1 MCEVQLLPLCTDSLE
16 GGEAFSN
23 GFSSEFSTVGIE
35 VKPMVPA
42 PFPGQISEEI
52 HAGVG
57 AAGAETCL
65 QLLVPVWKGEKFELA
80 STGSPRAGDRE
91 GSLL

>member
-16 GGEAFSN
+16 EGEAFSS
-23 GFSSEFSTVGIE
+23 GFSSEISTVGIE

-42 PFPGQISEEI
+42 LFPGQISEEI

-57 AAGAETCL
+57 VARAETCL
-65 QLLVPVWKGEKFELA
+65 
-80 STGSPRAGDRE
+80 
-91 GSLL
+91 